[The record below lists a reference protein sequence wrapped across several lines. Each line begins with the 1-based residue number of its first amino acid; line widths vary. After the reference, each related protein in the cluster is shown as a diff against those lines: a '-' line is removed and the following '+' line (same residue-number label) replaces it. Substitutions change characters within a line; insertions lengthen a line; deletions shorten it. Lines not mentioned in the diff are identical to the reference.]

1 MNAGEACGVQLG
13 SRAQDDANAG
23 THAVHR
29 KQLRSS
35 IQQLFTA
42 RQLLRRRANAK
53 VEVIL
58 RITRGTR
65 QCSRKIQGV
74 KRRFQAMHHSM
85 RNALATRLK
94 SRHPA
99 PVPWP
104 VDRPMTAAHG
114 TASRSQQRRTNRWA
128 PCPCSLASV
137 SMKAPLAIT
146 PLVGSASAGLVDDE
160 SLGRLSEAELR
171 PTSCCRH
178 RERLRAL
185 LKGSFFSVDFLW
197 D

>member
-1 MNAGEACGVQLG
+1 
-13 SRAQDDANAG
+13 
-23 THAVHR
+23 
-29 KQLRSS
+29 
-35 IQQLFTA
+35 
-42 RQLLRRRANAK
+42 
-53 VEVIL
+53 
-58 RITRGTR
+58 
-65 QCSRKIQGV
+65 
-74 KRRFQAMHHSM
+74 M

-104 VDRPMTAAHG
+104 VDRPLTAAHG

-160 SLGRLSEAELR
+160 SLGRLSEAELQ
-171 PTSCCRH
+171 PTSSCRH
-178 RERLRAL
+178 RERLRASSRVL
-185 LKGSFFSVDFLW
+185 FFGGFLMGLRLTTCIFSK
-197 D
+197 

>member
-160 SLGRLSEAELR
+160 SLGRLSEAERALE
-171 PTSCCRH
+171 SCRH
-178 RERLRAL
+178 R
-185 LKGSFFSVDFLW
+185 
-197 D
+197 